1 MGQITIYLD
10 DELEKKLRAA
20 SERAKTSRSRWI
32 AEVIRQHLDNEW
44 PAEVREAAG
53 AWGDFPT
60 STSLELVRT
69 SKFARISKGV
79 LYVLDTNTAIYYFK
93 GMGRVASRLLDQ
105 APRQLGLSAVV
116 EYELLVGIEKSNS
129 PDRRRRQLQAF
140 KSAVTYL
147 PFAQEEAH
155 QAGRLRAFL
164 ERSGAPTMC

>member
-1 MGQITIYLD
+1 M
-10 DELEKKLRAA
+10 
-20 SERAKTSRSRWI
+20 
-32 AEVIRQHLDNEW
+32 
-44 PAEVREAAG
+44 
-53 AWGDFPT
+53 
-60 STSLELVRT
+60 
-69 SKFARISKGV
+69 

-105 APRQLGLSAVV
+105 APRQVGLSAVV
-116 EYELLVGIEKSNS
+116 EYELPVGIEKSNS

-164 ERSGAPTMC
+164 ERSGNPIGPYDVLIAASALARGATLVTHNFKEFSKVPDLKIVDWY

>member
-1 MGQITIYLD
+1 M
-10 DELEKKLRAA
+10 
-20 SERAKTSRSRWI
+20 
-32 AEVIRQHLDNEW
+32 
-44 PAEVREAAG
+44 
-53 AWGDFPT
+53 
-60 STSLELVRT
+60 
-69 SKFARISKGV
+69 

-105 APRQLGLSAVV
+105 APRQVGLCAVV

-129 PDRRRRQLQAF
+129 PDRRRRQLQAL

-164 ERSGAPTMC
+164 ERSGNAIGPYDVLIAASALARGATLVTHNFKEFSKVPDLKIVDWY